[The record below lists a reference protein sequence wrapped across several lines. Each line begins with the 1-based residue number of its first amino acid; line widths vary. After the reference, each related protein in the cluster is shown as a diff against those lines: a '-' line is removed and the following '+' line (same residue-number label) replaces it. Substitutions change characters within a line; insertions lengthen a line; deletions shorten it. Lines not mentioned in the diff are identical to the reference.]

1 MKIIENNIVGDR
13 LKSAR
18 MQLNFSRRKFADI
31 CGFSAATLQAWEDG
45 KYPVPIKSIV
55 KYVEALYSC
64 GLITTP
70 EWFIKGEGL
79 PPRPINISTCQ
90 INSKKETI
98 LREINFFERENS
110 NAIITTIH
118 DDAMMPYYAKNDFVG
133 GILVSVEQAEKYLG
147 AICIITIDSGETLV
161 RKLKPGS
168 EASCYNLIS
177 SNLDTNVPSA
187 FLLNCKIQQL
197 AQVIWHRKI
206 GKD

>member
-1 MKIIENNIVGDR
+1 MKIIEKNIVGDR

-55 KYVEALYSC
+55 KYIEALYSC

-79 PPRPINISTCQ
+79 PPRPIRVNTSK

-98 LREINFFERENS
+98 LKEINFFESENQDS
-110 NAIITTIH
+110 VVTTVF
-118 DDAMMPYYAKNDFVG
+118 DDAMLPYYAQGDFVG
-133 GILVSVEQAEKYLG
+133 GIIVPREEFEKYLG
-147 AICIITIDSGETLV
+147 SICIITISSGETLV
-161 RKLKPGS
+161 RKIKAGS
-168 EASCYNLIS
+168 EYNCYNLIS
-177 SNLDTNVPSA
+177 LNLDSNTESA
-187 FLLNCKIQQL
+187 FMLNCKVSQL
-197 AQVIWHRKI
+197 AQVLWHRKI
-206 GKD
+206 ARD